1 MDIKHDNILYIR
13 DFSEIG
19 GVETFIWEMVKKY
32 KDRDIAVVYKNAH
45 PNQLKRVRQYCRAYQ
60 HTNQKINCKVAII
73 NYDISIIDYITPDI
87 WKENAKKDEGII
99 QVIHG
104 DYENPAYPCKPPTDD
119 RIKLYVGVTKYI
131 CESFKRI
138 TGLENVTFG
147 YNPLTIEEDEPC
159 LKLISATRLS
169 KIKGKDRMIKLANAL
184 DNAGI
189 SYIWYVFT
197 NEKDTINNPN
207 IIFMK
212 SRLDVSRWLKD
223 SDYLIQLS
231 DTEACSYAI
240 NEALYRNIPVIV
252 TPLPYLKEIGVK
264 DGINSYIMNF
274 DCNNMDHIVQ
284 NIRNIPKFNFKH
296 LEDKYAEI
304 LAKGKSRYEEEK
316 NMNVR
321 VRALKKFE
329 GIRDIERDVRP
340 KAGDEWET
348 SFERA
353 EYLLQ
358 NGVIEIIGEIRDEK
372 PTENVSRETIEEV
385 KEELKKEAK
394 KLTRGRKKI
403 DTEK

>member
-1 MDIKHDNILYIR
+1 MDIVHDNILYIR

-32 KDRDIAVVYKNAH
+32 KDRDIAVVYKSAH
-45 PNQLKRVRQYCRAYQ
+45 QNQLQRVKRFCRAYK

-73 NYDISIIDYITPDI
+73 NYDTSIIDYITSDI

-99 QVIHG
+99 QVVHG

-138 TGLENVTFG
+138 TGLENVTYG

-189 SYIWYVFT
+189 NYIWYVFT
-197 NEKDTINNPN
+197 NETDTFNNPN

-223 SDYLIQLS
+223 SDYLVQLS

-252 TPLPYLKEIGVK
+252 TPLPYLEEIGVK
-264 DGINSYIMNF
+264 DGVNAYIMNF
-274 DCNNMDHIVQ
+274 DCNNIDHIVQ
-284 NIRNIPKFNFKH
+284 NIKKVPKFKFEH
-296 LEDKYAEI
+296 LEDKYADI

-316 NMNVR
+316 EMEVR
-321 VRALKKFE
+321 VRALQRFE
-329 GIRDIERDVRP
+329 GIKDAERDVYP
-340 KAGDEWET
+340 KAGDEWVT
-348 SFERA
+348 SYERA
-353 EYLLQ
+353 EYLLS
-358 NGVIEIIGEIRDEK
+358 NAVIEIVEEIKEEEPK
-372 PTENVSRETIEEV
+372 KEENVSRET
-385 KEELKKEAK
+385 KEEKPKKK
-394 KLTRGRKKI
+394 SRKKI
-403 DTEK
+403 DTVE

>member
-1 MDIKHDNILYIR
+1 MDIVHDNILYIR

-32 KDRDIAVVYKNAH
+32 KDRDIAVVYKSAH
-45 PNQLKRVRQYCRAYQ
+45 PNQLKRVRRFCRAYQ

-73 NYDISIIDYITPDI
+73 NYDTSIIDYITSDI

-189 SYIWYVFT
+189 NYIWYVFT

-252 TPLPYLKEIGVK
+252 TPLPYLEEIGVK
-264 DGINSYIMNF
+264 DGVNSYIMDF
-274 DCNNMDHIVQ
+274 DCKNINHIVQ
-284 NIRNIPKFNFKH
+284 NINKKPKFEFKH
-296 LEDKYAEI
+296 LEDKYSKI
-304 LAKGKSRYEEEK
+304 LAKGKSKYKEEK
-316 NMNVR
+316 EMKAR

-329 GIRDIERDVRP
+329 TIRDSERNVYP
-340 KAGDEWET
+340 KEGEEWIT
-348 SFERA
+348 SKERA
-353 EYLLQ
+353 EILRE
-358 NGVIEIIGEIRDEK
+358 NEVAEIVEIIKGKTPVVTSDVSHETKEEK
-372 PTENVSRETIEEV
+372 P
-385 KEELKKEAK
+385 KKK
-394 KLTRGRKKI
+394 GRKKI
-403 DTEK
+403 DRVE